1 MVVTVHLH
9 TILQRPS
16 DDGWQRRLEL
26 DLLPGST
33 VADVMARLEVT
44 LSPDALLLL
53 VNGRHAE
60 PETVLHAADD
70 VHLIPALSG
79 G

>member
-9 TILQRPS
+9 TILQRETA
-16 DDGWQRRLEL
+16 GGRQRQLEL
-26 DLLPGST
+26 DLPPGSS
-33 VADVMARLEVT
+33 VADVMAALDIT
-44 LSPDALLLL
+44 LPVDALLLL
-53 VNGRHAE
+53 VNGRYAE
-60 PETVLHAADD
+60 PETVLHAADN

>member
-1 MVVTVHLH
+1 MVITVHLH
-9 TILQRPS
+9 TILQRETAA
-16 DDGWQRRLEL
+16 GRQRQVDL
-26 DLLPGST
+26 DLPPGST
-33 VADVMARLEVT
+33 VADVMAALEVK
-44 LSPDALLLL
+44 LPVDALLLL

-60 PETVLHAADD
+60 PETILRASDQ